1 MNAAEISRIVFELG
15 EEAQPWNAVS
25 PPVARTSNFS
35 FPSVEAFRNAIS
47 REKEVPVYSRGNNPT
62 VRLLEKKL
70 AALQGTE
77 DALCFGSG
85 SAAIAAAITSVVS
98 AGDHVICV
106 RNCYSWTKKL
116 LSEILTRFGV
126 ETTFVE
132 GCTLEQFKEARTER
146 TRLVVLE
153 SPTSVRMRLQPVGEV
168 AAWSRAEGLLTL
180 MDYSYG
186 SPLSRKP
193 VALGVDVVC
202 HTATKYIGGH
212 SDILG
217 GVVCGPASFVARLFQ
232 HEYMTFGAVLSPDS
246 ASLFLRSLRTLAMR
260 LRTQSE
266 TVARVVAFLEKHEAV
281 DEVVWPFHTS
291 HPDYRL
297 SAEQFAMEMPLFSI
311 VLRTRD
317 RGRIT
322 AFLDGLRAFRMAV
335 SWGGFESLALPC
347 VAFDNTDWPVNMVR
361 LYVGFEDAD
370 YLCNDL
376 DQALR
381 LCV

>member
-1 MNAAEISRIVFELG
+1 MDAAEISRILFELG
-15 EEAQPWNAVS
+15 EASLPWNAVT

-35 FPSVEAFRNAIS
+35 FPTVEAFRDAIS

-85 SAAIAAAITSVVS
+85 AAAIAAAITSAVAS
-98 AGDHVICV
+98 GDHVICV
-106 RNCYSWTKKL
+106 KNCYSWTKKL

-126 ETTFVE
+126 ETTFVD
-132 GCTLEQFKEARTER
+132 GVTLDQFVAARTER
-146 TRLVVLE
+146 TRLIVLE
-153 SPTSVRMRLQPVGEV
+153 SPTSVRMRLQPVAEV

-217 GVVCGPASFVARLFQ
+217 GVVCGPASFIARLF
-232 HEYMTFGAVLSPDS
+232 HNEYMTFGAVLSPDN
-246 ASLFLRSLRTLAMR
+246 AALFLRSLRTLPMR
-260 LRTQSE
+260 LNKQAE
-266 TVARVVAFLEKHEAV
+266 TAVRVVAFLEKHAAV
-281 DEVVWPFHTS
+281 AEVVWPFHPS
-291 HPDYRL
+291 HPDYSL
-297 SAEQFAMEMPLFSI
+297 SAEQFAMEMPLFSV
-311 VLRTRD
+311 VLRTKERA
-317 RGRIT
+317 RIT
-322 AFLDGLRAFRMAV
+322 AFLNGLRAFRMAV

-347 VAFDNTDWPVNMVR
+347 VAFDHSDWPANMVR
-361 LYVGFEDAD
+361 FYVGFEDAD
-370 YLCNDL
+370 YLCEDL
-376 DQALR
+376 DQALSH
-381 LCV
+381 CV